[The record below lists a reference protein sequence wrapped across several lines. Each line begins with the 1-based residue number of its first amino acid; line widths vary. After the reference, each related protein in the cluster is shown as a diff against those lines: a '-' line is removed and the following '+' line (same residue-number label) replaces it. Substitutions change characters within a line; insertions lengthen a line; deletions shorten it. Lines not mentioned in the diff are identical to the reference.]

1 VESLAELIELDS
13 RSFERRLAER
23 PVVIV
28 PVGALEAHGPHLP
41 LGADQI
47 QAEATAQALAQRVG
61 AIVAPTI
68 PYGVCFGAR
77 NFPGTVDISMGT
89 LSRYTEEVLTGL
101 ARQGAG
107 KLLVLSGHAA
117 REHMAA
123 LREAA
128 DHAMRAVPGTRI
140 AVLSDYDFVYER
152 RGLDAPATDGHAGQ
166 LETSRVMSMRPD
178 LVNADRAPAVRGGS
192 PFVPGPPTRSEWPES
207 VAGDP
212 RPATAELGARLQ
224 TYVLDRLEATVR
236 ELWTE

>member
-1 VESLAELIELDS
+1 LAELIELDS
-13 RSFERRLAER
+13 RSFERELGAH
-23 PVVIV
+23 PLVIV

-47 QAEATAQALAQRVG
+47 QAEGTARALADRVG
-61 AIVAPTI
+61 ALVAPTI

-89 LSRYTEEVLTGL
+89 LSRYTEEVLTAL
-101 ARQGAG
+101 ARHGAT

-117 REHMAA
+117 REHIAA

-128 DHAMRAVPGTRI
+128 DRTMRAVPGAKV

-152 RGLDAPATDGHAGQ
+152 RGQDAPASDGHAGL
-166 LETSRVMSMRPD
+166 LETSRVLAMRPE
-178 LVNADRAPAVRGGS
+178 LVGAHRTPAVRGGS
-192 PFVPGPPTRSEWPES
+192 PFVPGPPSASEWPES

-212 RPATAELGARLQ
+212 RSATAELGARVQ
-224 TYVLDRLEATVR
+224 AYVLDRLEATVR
-236 ELWTE
+236 ELWVE